1 MAAAAEECGPVQ
13 KKKTEQ
19 NSLSRRRTDVS
30 CYIRAAFFKVLVSVN
45 RFLQRRERQR
55 RTSRVAR
62 PATDLAVG
70 RNSSVSFRPAIN
82 FLFLSS
88 SLMAHFN
95 SKLNTLA
102 ALISPNLAGRH
113 LRVASFRNFFF
124 QKCGQFRTLMKI
136 MKRQDMQITCTDGV
150 LNGRALVQR
159 DLIVTTHGTDGA
171 AQRRAQDGTVR
182 SGRTVATHSVR
193 RE

>member
-1 MAAAAEECGPVQ
+1 MLIRFKVVSNWKISRRVVGTERNKEVVHSQLAASSWQQRRKNADRC

-113 LRVASFRNFFF
+113 LRVHSFRNFFF
-124 QKCGQFRTLMKI
+124 PKVWPIPDAYEHNEETRYANYLHRRCLEWA
-136 MKRQDMQITCTDGV
+136 CT
-150 LNGRALVQR
+150 RA
-159 DLIVTTHGTDGA
+159 T
-171 AQRRAQDGTVR
+171 
-182 SGRTVATHSVR
+182 
-193 RE
+193 